1 MKNLFFCMATLMA
14 LALGTPLQGQTTDKE
29 RLKANLERAFAPQPS
44 SEMPEVSLPQDS
56 RPDTSGVLY
65 YVQVLASVRPIE
77 GTGDRALRVFP
88 DLKSV
93 KEGRYL
99 KYYTGAGT
107 SPSRKY
113 PLPPQHIEPRPA
125 CGASTT
131 RAPSARSTSRGAS
144 TMCARESR
152 HGS

>member
-1 MKNLFFCMATLMA
+1 MKNLFFCMAMLMA

-77 GTGDRALRVFP
+77 GTGDRALRKGGPIPQV
-88 DLKSV
+88 LHR
-93 KEGRYL
+93 GRDFRL
-99 KYYTGAGT
+99 SSGAGAVARRAGKGLPAGVSHCLSRRGEN
-107 SPSRKY
+107 SPGRG
-113 PLPPQHIEPRPA
+113 PRQA
-125 CGASTT
+125 KIK
-131 RAPSARSTSRGAS
+131 
-144 TMCARESR
+144 
-152 HGS
+152 H

>member
-44 SEMPEVSLPQDS
+44 SEKAEASLPQDS

-107 SPSRKY
+107 SDYRQAQAQLRAVQGKGY
-113 PLPPQHIEPRPA
+113 PQAFLIAFRGGVKIPLEEA
-125 CGASTT
+125 LASQK
-131 RAPSARSTSRGAS
+131 
-144 TMCARESR
+144 
-152 HGS
+152 